1 MSQLIDFS
9 KLPAPDVVELLD
21 FETILTARKV
31 SLLALLPE
39 DMRAAVAATLELESE
54 PLTKLLQENSYRET
68 GWRQRVNEASVAV
81 MLPYAKGKDLD
92 NLVAFF
98 EVERLTIVP
107 ANPDANPPV
116 EAVMEDDDA
125 LLERAQNAYEGLS
138 IAGPTKAYE
147 FHSRSADGRVA
158 DASCVSPEPCNIL
171 ITALGAAADGT
182 VPEEALDA
190 IRAKLSDEDLRPV
203 GDRVVVQA
211 AKVVFYEIDADL
223 IVPDSS
229 PEKSLLLPAAM
240 DNAKAYAKARRR
252 LGQSIYRAKI
262 DAALGVEGVDNVEII
277 SPPANIARNKEE
289 AAICTRITL
298 RLKQEDGTQLGSLS
312 VELVAAK

>member
-1 MSQLIDFS
+1 MSALVDFS
-9 KLPAPDVVELLD
+9 KLPAPDVVEPLD

-68 GWRQRVNEASVAV
+68 GWRQRVNEAAVAV
-81 MLPYAKGKDLD
+81 MLPYAKGKDLE
-92 NLVAFF
+92 NLAAFF

-107 ANPDANPPV
+107 ADPDANPPV
-116 EAVMEDDDA
+116 DAVREKDDA

-147 FHSRSADGRVA
+147 FHARSADGRVA
-158 DASCVSPEPCNIL
+158 DASCVSPEPCDIL
-171 ITALGAAADGT
+171 ITALGADDDGT
-182 VPEEALDA
+182 VPEEALAA
-190 IRAKLSDEDLRPV
+190 IRAKLSEEDLRPV
-203 GDRVVVQA
+203 GDRVTVQA
-211 AKVVFYEIDADL
+211 AKVVLYEIDADL

-262 DAALGVEGVDNVEII
+262 DAALGVEGVDNVEIV

-298 RLKQEDGTQLGSLS
+298 RLKQEDGTLLGS
-312 VELVAAK
+312 VTEKLVTVK

>member
-1 MSQLIDFS
+1 MSALIDFS
-9 KLPAPDVVELLD
+9 KLPAPDVVEPLD
-21 FETILTARKV
+21 FETILNARKA
-31 SLLALLPE
+31 SLLLLVPE
-39 DMRAAVAATLELESE
+39 DMRATVAATLELESE
-54 PLTKLLQENSYRET
+54 MLTKLFEENSYRET
-68 GWRQRVNEASVAV
+68 GWRQRVNEAAKAV
-81 MLPYAKGKDLD
+81 MLPYAKGNDLE

-116 EAVMEDDDA
+116 DAVYEDDDA
-125 LLERAQNAYEGLS
+125 LLERGQNAYEGLS

-158 DASCVSPEPCNIL
+158 DASCVSPEPCDIL
-171 ITALGAAADGT
+171 ITALGAADDGT
-182 VPEEALDA
+182 VPEEALA
-190 IRAKLSDEDLRPV
+190 AVRKKLSEEDLRPV
-203 GDRVVVQA
+203 GDRVTVQA
-211 AKVVFYEIDADL
+211 ARVVLYEIDADL
-223 IVPDSS
+223 IVADSS

-240 DNAKAYAKARRR
+240 TNAKAYAKARRR

-262 DAALGVEGVDNVEII
+262 DAALGVEGVDNVEIV

-298 RLKQEDGTQLGSLS
+298 RLKQEDGTLLGST
-312 VELVAAK
+312 VAELVAAQ

>member
-39 DMRAAVAATLELESE
+39 DMRAALAATLELESE

-68 GWRQRVNEASVAV
+68 GWRQRVNEAAVAV

-147 FHSRSADGRVA
+147 FHSRSADGRIA
-158 DASCVSPEPCNIL
+158 DASCVSPEPCDIL

-182 VPEEALDA
+182 VPEEALAA

-203 GDRVVVQA
+203 GDRVTVQA
-211 AKVVFYEIDADL
+211 AKVVLYEIDADL

-240 DNAKAYAKARRR
+240 GNAKAYAKARRR

-262 DAALGVEGVDNVEII
+262 DAALGVEGVDNVEIV
-277 SPPANIARNKEE
+277 SPPANISRNKEE
-289 AAICTRITL
+289 AAICKRITL
-298 RLKQEDGTQLGSLS
+298 RLKQEDGTLLGSVS
-312 VELVAAK
+312 TELVAAQ

>member
-81 MLPYAKGKDLD
+81 MLPYAKRKDLD

-158 DASCVSPEPCNIL
+158 DASCVSPEPCDIL
-171 ITALGAAADGT
+171 ITALGAAADGS
-182 VPEEALDA
+182 VPEEALAA

-203 GDRVVVQA
+203 GDRVTVQA
-211 AKVVFYEIDADL
+211 AKVVLYEIDADL

-229 PEKSLLLPAAM
+229 PERSLLLPAAM

-262 DAALGVEGVDNVEII
+262 DAALGVEGVDNVEIV

-289 AAICTRITL
+289 AAICKRITL
-298 RLKQEDGTQLGSLS
+298 RLKQEDGALLGSVS
-312 VELVAAK
+312 TELVAAQ